1 MRYKNRAAGPPFCF
15 FSSAVYLHFPLN
27 KKKKKKKKKPT
38 HSLTQ
43 PVDMR
48 VLSLLP
54 VVAGLL
60 AGAEAHTRVYGI
72 WLNGVR
78 PAVRVLAGRQ
88 TC

>member
-1 MRYKNRAAGPPFCF
+1 
-15 FSSAVYLHFPLN
+15 
-27 KKKKKKKKKPT
+27 
-38 HSLTQ
+38 
-43 PVDMR
+43 MR

-78 PAVRVLAGRQ
+78 TAVHSGGETNMLTGSPSSNSKETDAAPTSARLPRMRLYGLLDVYI
-88 TC
+88 